1 MHALQ
6 QWLITQRQQKGLSQ
20 LQLPQRLGK
29 SVEFI
34 EKIEQSDYVLE
45 MIEYLHYCDAL
56 DADPSIGIT
65 LIDLAISKD

>member
-20 LQLPQRLGK
+20 LQLAQRLGQ
-29 SVEFI
+29 SIGYI
-34 EKIEQSDYVLE
+34 EKIEQGDYVLE
-45 MIEYLHYCDAL
+45 IIEYLHYCQAL
-56 DADPSIGIT
+56 DADPSVGIT

>member
-1 MHALQ
+1 MHVLQ

-20 LQLPQRLGK
+20 LQLAECLGK

-34 EKIEQSDYVLE
+34 EKIEQGDYVLE
-45 MIEYLHYCDAL
+45 IIEYLHYCQAL
-56 DADPSIGIT
+56 DADPSVGIT

>member
-20 LQLPQRLGK
+20 LQLAQRLGQ
-29 SVEFI
+29 SIGYI

-45 MIEYLHYCDAL
+45 IIEYLHYCGAL
-56 DADPSIGIT
+56 DADPSVGIT

>member
-20 LQLPQRLGK
+20 LQLAQHLGQ
-29 SVEFI
+29 SIGYI
-34 EKIEQSDYVLE
+34 EKIEQGDYVLE
-45 MIEYLHYCDAL
+45 IIEYLHYCQAL
-56 DADPSIGIT
+56 DADPSVGIT